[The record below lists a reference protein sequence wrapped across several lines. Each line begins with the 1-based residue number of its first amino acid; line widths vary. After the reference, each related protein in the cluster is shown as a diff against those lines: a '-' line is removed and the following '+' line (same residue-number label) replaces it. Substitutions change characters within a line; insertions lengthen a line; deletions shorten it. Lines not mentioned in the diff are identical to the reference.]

1 MNVKIENICSRKI
14 ATLENY
20 VQKLIRRLLDLIKN
34 IAYLTLRTNQINK
47 STIRR

>member
-1 MNVKIENICSRKI
+1 MNVKIGNICSRKI